1 MAVGAGLA
9 AVGDLE
15 GDPGWTLSLL
25 AAGFLWQAVAV
36 IGLEISGRRAGG
48 SGLGAVLGPVLLVAL
63 LVRLPLLA
71 LPPSLSDDS
80 LRYLWDGRVAAVG
93 ENPWRLA
100 PDDPE
105 LEPLRDERWRRLPH
119 RDVATVYPP
128 LAVGLFSIAAAAPRP
143 VLTLKAALTGADLA
157 ACALLLVLARRR
169 GVPEARAAWYAW
181 SPLAALETAG
191 MGHVDA
197 LGVAAAVAAVAALS
211 GRRLAAGG
219 RATAR
224 SVNAALAAAAGVLA
238 KLMPLAALP
247 MWARQSGRP
256 GRFAAVALAVV
267 ALGLGPVALASG
279 GVPPGLLTYGV
290 AWEFNGP
297 LHEPL
302 QRAIDGLDL
311 DRAAHATLD
320 AAKRWTDLHAPFNLL
335 YPWLYPELMAKL
347 LLAAVA
353 VAVVAGSLRAR
364 DPVAGSRD
372 LFGALLLC
380 SATVYP
386 WYALWV
392 LPFAALTRAVPWL
405 ALAALLPLAYLP
417 RMVPGVELFPWVWL
431 AIWGPFALLFV
442 LHPTGLRSIV
452 GRSIVGRRPR
462 TAPGGRDG

>member
-9 AVGDLE
+9 RVGALDRH
-15 GDPGWTLSLL
+15 PGWTLSLL

-36 IGLEISGRRAGG
+36 IGLEASGRRAAGG
-48 SGLGAVLGPVLLVAL
+48 ILVVAL
-63 LVRLPLLA
+63 LLRLPLLT
-71 LPPSLSDDS
+71 LPPSLSDDA
-80 LRYLWDGRVAAVG
+80 LRYLWDGRVAAAG

-100 PDDPE
+100 PDAAE

-119 RDVATVYPP
+119 RGVATVYPP

-143 VLTLKAALTGADLA
+143 LLALKAALTAADLA
-157 ACALLLVLARRR
+157 VCWLLLALARRR

-197 LGVAAAVAAVAALS
+197 LGVAAAVAAVLMLS
-211 GRRLAAGG
+211 RRRAGG
-219 RATAR
+219 PGLAEAG
-224 SVNAALAAAAGVLA
+224 AALAAAGGALA
-238 KLMPLAALP
+238 KLVPLVALP
-247 MWARQSGRP
+247 MWARQSRRP
-256 GRFAAVALAVV
+256 ARFVAVALAVV
-267 ALGLGPVALASG
+267 ALGLGPVAVAAG
-279 GVPPGLLTYGV
+279 GVPPGLLAYGV
-290 AWEFNGP
+290 SWQFNGP

-302 QRAIDGLDL
+302 WRAIDALGLDH
-311 DRAAHATLD
+311 AAHRALD
-320 AAKRWTDLHAPFNLL
+320 AAKRGTDLHAPFNPL
-335 YPWLYPELMAKL
+335 YPWLYPQFMAKV

-353 VAVVAGSLRAR
+353 AAAVVRSLRAR

-392 LPFAALTRAVPWL
+392 LPFAALTRALPWL

-431 AIWGPFALLFV
+431 AIWAPFALLFA
-442 LHPTGLRSIV
+442 LHSIP
-452 GRSIVGRRPR
+452 RR
-462 TAPGGRDG
+462 APDGGDDGDA